1 MKKMYIEIIASV
13 TAVILFIGFIAL
25 INTHKSIR
33 SIGFT
38 IALLVFVIVMG
49 LIGIKLAE
57 FRY

>member
-1 MKKMYIEIIASV
+1 MKKKYIEILVSV
-13 TAVILFIGFIAL
+13 TAVILFIGFIIL
-25 INTHKSIR
+25 INYNKSIR

-57 FRY
+57 ITP

>member
-13 TAVILFIGFIAL
+13 TAVILFIGFIIM
-25 INTHKSIR
+25 INHNKSIR